1 MLTDAL
7 KVLVY
12 EIFLETFYR
21 KKKLIFFIAFYIVY
35 ESGIKTFLKLSINKC
50 FKGTC

>member
-12 EIFLETFYR
+12 ELFLEAFYG
-21 KKKLIFFIAFYIVY
+21 KMTNQLIFFITFYIFH
-35 ESGIKTFLKLSINKC
+35 ESDIKTSLI
-50 FKGTC
+50 